1 MYKILILIF
10 LILLILTSCVQF
22 DEEPEKT
29 PELMPFN
36 SIDNIAD
43 NEYLLKITPIFNDM
57 YIKYNALNTK
67 DCTKLNEQLKE
78 IDILQKEFEGIDCQ
92 EKYKN
97 LFVKMKEVNLYWHNI
112 STELEEI
119 GNGKLNFNPL
129 LDNLYQ
135 AKKTLEESKNIIGG
149 GTNEAN

>member
-10 LILLILTSCVQF
+10 LILLTSCVQF
-22 DEEPEKT
+22 EGPEKT

-36 SIDNIAD
+36 SIDNLDD
-43 NEYLLKITPIFNDM
+43 NEYLLKITPLFNDM
-57 YIKYNALNTK
+57 YLKYKALNTK

-78 IDILQKEFEGIDCQ
+78 IDGLQKGFECIDYP
-92 EKYKN
+92 EKYKS

-112 STELEEI
+112 SKELEEI

-129 LDNLYQ
+129 LNNLYNGQ
-135 AKKTLEESKNIIGG
+135 KTLEESKNIIGG
-149 GTNEAN
+149 EINETN